1 MILGGGLVFLLVYYL
16 TKQMFAR
23 QMFDNSLDEYIY
35 ESANT
40 SKSIQKSHK
49 KYHAR
54 SHTNACTNSLIDFL
68 TNLRAKSQKHKHKK
82 YKKFF
87 KSPSKIPKI
96 LMTFLPKKLLNFLA
110 NYFSNYFAKN
120 HCRFFLAFFAG
131 CLFVVFGKL
140 DFYPYIFS
148 YKEIFDS
155 YLFYLQDFV
164 PYRYEI
170 FGIGFGGIDFSE
182 WQSGFGDDL
191 IRTLA
196 FVYVCVLF
204 GFMFV
209 LCAFDCKYLAV
220 LDWHNVA
227 FLALCLCKVFFMSHS
242 FYGLF
247 YDFIQ
252 VLLHALCAAGLL
264 SLALLLDKVLLGG
277 KEILGEG
284 DIIFCAGFGGL
295 FGFTFLIGSIFWGC
309 VLASVAFICAKISLG
324 LIAKNYPKHTKS
336 KKSAKSKS
344 DFLSALGLHKFLDSK
359 KSLEFFSR
367 IPLIHFVVLG
377 GIAKGIYLAI

>member
-1 MILGGGLVFLLVYYL
+1 MLDSSLDGHIYED
-16 TKQMFAR
+16 TKNAKSNA
-23 QMFDNSLDEYIY
+23 NSLTDFF
-35 ESANT
+35 
-40 SKSIQKSHK
+40 
-49 KYHAR
+49 
-54 SHTNACTNSLIDFL
+54 TNPHS
-68 TNLRAKSQKHKHKK
+68 KSQKYIIKSIKK

-87 KSPSKIPKI
+87 KSNHKITKI
-96 LMTFLPKKLLNFLA
+96 LTTFLSKRFSKFCA
-110 NYFSNYFAKN
+110 NYFANYFAKN
-120 HCRFFLAFFAG
+120 HRRFFLAFFAG

-140 DFYPYIFS
+140 DFYVYIFS

-164 PYRYEI
+164 PYRYDV
-170 FGIGFGGIDFSE
+170 FSNSFGGIGFSE
-182 WQSGFGDDL
+182 EQSGFGDEL
-191 IRTLA
+191 IWHLA

-227 FLALCLCKVFFMSHS
+227 FLALCFCKVFFMSHS
-242 FYGLF
+242 FSSLF
-247 YDFIQ
+247 YDFVQ
-252 VLLHALCAAGLL
+252 VLFHALCAAGLL
-264 SLALLLDKVLLGG
+264 SLVLLIG
-277 KEILGEG
+277 KVFLRGREILGEG

-309 VLASVAFICAKISLG
+309 VLASVAFICAKISFG
-324 LIAKNYPKHTKS
+324 LIAKNYQKRTKS

-344 DFLSALGLHKFLDSK
+344 DFLSTLYLRKILDSK

-367 IPLIHFVVLG
+367 IPLIPFVVLG
-377 GIAKGIYLAI
+377 GIAKEIYLAI

>member
-1 MILGGGLVFLLVYYL
+1 MILGGGLVFLLVYCL

-23 QMFDNSLDEYIY
+23 QAFDSSLDEHIY
-35 ESANT
+35 GSANT
-40 SKSIQKSHK
+40 SKSIQKSNK
-49 KYHAR
+49 KCHTR
-54 SHTNACTNSLIDFL
+54 SHANTHTKSRTNSLIDFL
-68 TNLRAKSQKHKHKK
+68 TNPCAKSQKHKHKK

-87 KSPSKIPKI
+87 KSTSKTPKI
-96 LMTFLPKKLLNFLA
+96 LITFLLKKLLKFFA
-110 NYFSNYFAKN
+110 NYFAKN
-120 HCRFFLAFFAG
+120 HRRFFLAFFAG
-131 CLFVVFGKL
+131 CLFAVFGKL

-164 PYRYEI
+164 SYRYEV
-170 FGIGFGGIDFSE
+170 FG
-182 WQSGFGDDL
+182 SGFGEGQSSFDNDL
-191 IRTLA
+191 IGHLA

-264 SLALLLDKVLLGG
+264 SLALLLGKVLLRG

-309 VLASVAFICAKISLG
+309 VLASVAFICAKIPLG

-344 DFLSALGLHKFLDSK
+344 DFLSTLGLHKFLDSK

-367 IPLIHFVVLG
+367 IPLIPFVVLG

>member
-23 QMFDNSLDEYIY
+23 QMFDNSLHIC

-40 SKSIQKSHK
+40 AKSIQKSNK

-54 SHTNACTNSLIDFL
+54 NHTNPCTNSLIDFL
-68 TNLRAKSQKHKHKK
+68 TNSRAKSQKHKK

-87 KSPSKIPKI
+87 KSPSKISKI
-96 LMTFLPKKLLNFLA
+96 LITFLSKKLLKFLA
-110 NYFSNYFAKN
+110 NYFSSYFAKN
-120 HCRFFLAFFAG
+120 HRRFFLAFFAG
-131 CLFVVFGKL
+131 CLFMVFGKL

-170 FGIGFGGIDFSE
+170 FGIGFSE

-191 IRTLA
+191 IGLLA

-209 LCAFDCKYLAV
+209 LCVFDCKYLAV
-220 LDWHNVA
+220 LDWHNLA

-264 SLALLLDKVLLGG
+264 SLALLLGKVFLGG

-324 LIAKNYPKHTKS
+324 LIAKNYPKHTKF

-344 DFLSALGLHKFLDSK
+344 DFLSTLGLHKFLDSK

-367 IPLIHFVVLG
+367 IPLIPFVVLG

>member
-54 SHTNACTNSLIDFL
+54 NHTNLCTKSCTNSLIDFF
-68 TNLRAKSQKHKHKK
+68 TNSRIKSQKHKHKK
-82 YKKFF
+82 FF
-87 KSPSKIPKI
+87 KSSSKISKI
-96 LMTFLPKKLLNFLA
+96 LTTFLPKKPLNYFA
-110 NYFSNYFAKN
+110 NYFTQN
-120 HCRFFLAFFAG
+120 HRRFFLAFFAG

-164 PYRYEI
+164 PHYFDY
-170 FGIGFGGIDFSE
+170 GFSSE
-182 WQSGFGDDL
+182 WSFGDDL
-191 IRTLA
+191 IRILA
-196 FVYVCVLF
+196 FVYVCALF

-220 LDWHNVA
+220 LDWHNVV

-264 SLALLLDKVLLGG
+264 SLALLLGKVLLRG

-344 DFLSALGLHKFLDSK
+344 DFLSALSLHKFLDSK
-359 KSLEFFSR
+359 KSLGFFSR
-367 IPLIHFVVLG
+367 IPLIPFVVLG
-377 GIAKGIYLAI
+377 GIAKGIYLAM

>member
-1 MILGGGLVFLLVYYL
+1 MILGGGLVFLLVYCL
-16 TKQMFAR
+16 TKQMFAK

-54 SHTNACTNSLIDFL
+54 SYANTCAKSRTNSLIDFL
-68 TNLRAKSQKHKHKK
+68 TNPRIKSKNKK

-87 KSPSKIPKI
+87 KSSSKISKI
-96 LMTFLPKKLLNFLA
+96 LTTFLPKKPLNYFA
-110 NYFSNYFAKN
+110 NYFTQN
-120 HCRFFLAFFAG
+120 HRRFFLAFFAG

-170 FGIGFGGIDFSE
+170 FGSGFGDIGFSK

-191 IRTLA
+191 IRVLA
-196 FVYVCVLF
+196 FVYVCALF

-220 LDWHNVA
+220 LDWHNVV

-252 VLLHALCAAGLL
+252 VLLHALCAAGLV
-264 SLALLLDKVLLGG
+264 SLALLLGKIFLRG

-344 DFLSALGLHKFLDSK
+344 YFLSALGLHKFLDSK

-367 IPLIHFVVLG
+367 IPLIPFVVLG
-377 GIAKGIYLAI
+377 GIAKGIYLAM

>member
-1 MILGGGLVFLLVYYL
+1 
-16 TKQMFAR
+16 MFAR
-23 QMFDNSLDEYIY
+23 QMFDNSLDEHIY

-40 SKSIQKSHK
+40 SKPIQKSNK
-49 KYHAR
+49 KYHAKFR
-54 SHTNACTNSLIDFL
+54 TNSLIDFL
-68 TNLRAKSQKHKHKK
+68 TNSRIKSQKHKHKK

-87 KSPSKIPKI
+87 KSPSKISKI
-96 LMTFLPKKLLNFLA
+96 LITFL
-110 NYFSNYFAKN
+110 SKN
-120 HCRFFLAFFAG
+120 HLRFFLAFFAG
-131 CLFVVFGKL
+131 CLFMVFGKL

-170 FGIGFGGIDFSE
+170 FGSGFGE
-182 WQSGFGDDL
+182 WQSGFGNDL
-191 IRTLA
+191 IRILA
-196 FVYVCVLF
+196 FVYVCALF

-264 SLALLLDKVLLGG
+264 SLALLLGKVLLRG

-344 DFLSALGLHKFLDSK
+344 DFLSTLGLHKFLDSK

-367 IPLIHFVVLG
+367 IPLIPFVVLG
-377 GIAKGIYLAI
+377 GIAKGIYLAV

>member
-40 SKSIQKSHK
+40 SKSIQKSNK

-54 SHTNACTNSLIDFL
+54 SYANTCAKSRTNSLIDFF
-68 TNLRAKSQKHKHKK
+68 TNSRIKSKNKK

-87 KSPSKIPKI
+87 KSPSKISKI
-96 LMTFLPKKLLNFLA
+96 LITFL
-110 NYFSNYFAKN
+110 SKN
-120 HCRFFLAFFAG
+120 HRRFFLAFFAG

-170 FGIGFGGIDFSE
+170 FGSGFGNIGFSE

-191 IRTLA
+191 IRILA
-196 FVYVCVLF
+196 FVYVCALF

-220 LDWHNVA
+220 LDWHNVV
-227 FLALCLCKVFFMSHS
+227 FLAFCLCKVFFMSHS

-247 YDFIQ
+247 YDFVQ

-264 SLALLLDKVLLGG
+264 SLALLLGKVLLRG

-344 DFLSALGLHKFLDSK
+344 DFLGALGLHKFLDSK

-367 IPLIHFVVLG
+367 IPLIPFVVLG
-377 GIAKGIYLAI
+377 GIAKGIYLAM

>member
-1 MILGGGLVFLLVYYL
+1 MESFYVILGGGLVFLLVYCL
-16 TKQMFAR
+16 TRQMFAR
-23 QMFDNSLDEYIY
+23 QMFDNSLDEHIY

-40 SKSIQKSHK
+40 SKPIQKSNK
-49 KYHAR
+49 KYHAKFR
-54 SHTNACTNSLIDFL
+54 TNSLIDFL
-68 TNLRAKSQKHKHKK
+68 TNSRIKSQKHKHKK

-87 KSPSKIPKI
+87 KSPSKISKI
-96 LMTFLPKKLLNFLA
+96 LITFL
-110 NYFSNYFAKN
+110 SKN
-120 HCRFFLAFFAG
+120 HLRFFLAFFAG
-131 CLFVVFGKL
+131 CLFMVFGKL

-170 FGIGFGGIDFSE
+170 FGSGFGE
-182 WQSGFGDDL
+182 WQSGFGNDL
-191 IRTLA
+191 IRILA
-196 FVYVCVLF
+196 FVYVCALF

-264 SLALLLDKVLLGG
+264 SLALLLGKVLLRG

-344 DFLSALGLHKFLDSK
+344 DFLSTLGLHKFLDSK

-367 IPLIHFVVLG
+367 IPLIPFVVLG
-377 GIAKGIYLAI
+377 GIAKGIYLAV

>member
-23 QMFDNSLDEYIY
+23 QMFDNSLDEHIY

-40 SKSIQKSHK
+40 SKPIQKSNK
-49 KYHAR
+49 KYHAKF
-54 SHTNACTNSLIDFL
+54 CTNSLIDFL
-68 TNLRAKSQKHKHKK
+68 TNPHAKSHKHKHKK

-96 LMTFLPKKLLNFLA
+96 LITFL
-110 NYFSNYFAKN
+110 SKN
-120 HCRFFLAFFAG
+120 HLRLFLAFFAG
-131 CLFVVFGKL
+131 CLFMVFGKL

-164 PYRYEI
+164 PYRYEV
-170 FGIGFGGIDFSE
+170 FGIGFGDIGFSE

-191 IRTLA
+191 IGLLA
-196 FVYVCVLF
+196 FVYVCALF

-264 SLALLLDKVLLGG
+264 SLALLLGKVLLRG

-367 IPLIHFVVLG
+367 IPLIPFVVLG